1 MSKEKEE
8 LLIEKSEI
16 KNEEEEPK
24 IYKEEEFE
32 EDIPKPIKNYIFKDK
47 DPYTS
52 SSFISSLFY
61 YWAYKVIKLGNLI
74 KIKSKYLG
82 KLTGEYTS
90 EKYLEKIKYLWEEK
104 KYKLKKKYALLT
116 CGFSSNKNYLFVIM
130 ILSLIR
136 SLINIYQITIFR
148 LFIKKFSNNNE
159 NENSFLEN
167 LSHIQ
172 VGIIYLL
179 IKIFEIFFSKI
190 SFEYQFFLGFK
201 SGAEINC
208 LIFDKI
214 LKFSPSSMKKKCSTG
229 EITNFIQKDSQQ
241 LSMLM
246 LMSPDLLTMPFMLI
260 SYIYMLFKYLG
271 ISCIFG
277 FMTMLLF
284 SLINVFFMKYIREF
298 FKKISF
304 LNDKRLKLITE
315 TFNNIKI
322 LKLYSWEDEFLK
334 RINNSRE
341 TQIEGKRQLNK
352 LSNISH
358 SLGSFSP
365 IATSTVCIAFYQYFN
380 SKMKI
385 EDIFS
390 CLNIFSMIQMPL
402 QMFPRIINSFNQTI
416 LSLERIEKFLFQ
428 DEINENN
435 IIKNDE
441 NLIKEGIT
449 IKIENGNYS
458 WGVEYPEEKSKFA
471 RKATKDI
478 LKRDQTKEEIKINFN
493 NEKNNNLLTP
503 QIILKNINLSIKKSE
518 FICIIGE
525 VGSGKSSLL
534 QAILNNLLP
543 MSDDSKIYTNGTISY
558 ASQIPWIQNATVK
571 NNILFNLPYDESR
584 YKQIIN
590 ITELQ
595 SDLDILV
602 GGDMTEIGENGVNL
616 SGGQK
621 ARINLARALYAEKDI
636 YFLDD
641 PISALDANVG
651 MKVLKNCIINFL
663 KNKTRILVTHALQYV
678 QYSDRIIYMKN
689 GEIGWMG
696 GYEEIKKQ
704 EFFKDFYEKSKN
716 PLTTKTSK
724 QIREEFLNEKD
735 EDDYDE
741 TNENKEDDINNI
753 EEEEEDENNVV
764 RITKDEDEEIGE
776 VKSSTIKQYLTSVGG
791 IMLIILYLSFLLMI
805 NSVKSGRDIFLGY
818 WTTHQSKSSNPKY
831 LLIYTLLGVSTIFF
845 TYFNL
850 VLTNN
855 ATLKSSKIIHEKMI
869 FSLIHAPISTYHETI
884 PKGIIINRLSK
895 DIQAV
900 DGSIMRNLESFLS
913 SIVTFITSILVCS
926 LYQPLCL
933 IFIPFLIYSG
943 FKLTKFYMKTSRQIT
958 RLMGVLHSPILNVL
972 NETIPG
978 CITIRAFEYS
988 KVYMK
993 KFHNVIDEELKIK
1006 IINFGIQQ
1014 WFKLIL
1020 DLLSFSFLLFLL
1032 IFTFYFKDKFDSV
1045 MIGLILTYSINLQ
1058 NNLVH
1063 GLQNTTQLEN
1073 SLIGFERCLK
1083 LIECPSEKPM
1093 VEENDEKLK
1102 NWPEN
1107 GKIEFKNYSTR
1118 YRPDTDI
1125 VLKNI
1130 NFNVKGNEKIG
1141 IVGRTGSGKS
1151 TITLCLFRILE
1162 PVEGNIN
1169 IDDID
1174 ITTIGLK
1181 KLRSNITIIP
1191 QDPAIFSGTL
1201 RYNIDPLNLV
1211 TDDEIK
1217 LVMSKIKFD
1226 YIINKN
1232 SAGLYQDI
1240 AENGSNLS
1248 VGEKQLICICRAILR
1263 RSKIIVMDEAT
1274 ASIDFQ
1280 TEEIIQNAINEIMK
1294 NSTVLTIAHRIK
1306 TIIKYDKIL
1315 VLDNGEIKDFDSPE
1329 ILKNKKDG
1337 IFYELYKKSG
1347 A

>member
-284 SLINVFFMKYIREF
+284 SLINVFFMKYIRDF

-441 NLIKEGIT
+441 NLIKEGIA

-493 NEKNNNLLTP
+493 NEKNNILLTP

-689 GEIGWMG
+689 GEIGSMG

-741 TNENKEDDINNI
+741 NKEEDINNN

-776 VKSSTIKQYLTSVGG
+776 VKSSTIKQ
-791 IMLIILYLSFLLMI
+791 
-805 NSVKSGRDIFLGY
+805 
-818 WTTHQSKSSNPKY
+818 
-831 LLIYTLLGVSTIFF
+831 
-845 TYFNL
+845 
-850 VLTNN
+850 
-855 ATLKSSKIIHEKMI
+855 
-869 FSLIHAPISTYHETI
+869 
-884 PKGIIINRLSK
+884 
-895 DIQAV
+895 
-900 DGSIMRNLESFLS
+900 LE
-913 SIVTFITSILVCS
+913 
-926 LYQPLCL
+926 
-933 IFIPFLIYSG
+933 
-943 FKLTKFYMKTSRQIT
+943 
-958 RLMGVLHSPILNVL
+958 
-972 NETIPG
+972 E
-978 CITIRAFEYS
+978 
-988 KVYMK
+988 
-993 KFHNVIDEELKIK
+993 
-1006 IINFGIQQ
+1006 
-1014 WFKLIL
+1014 
-1020 DLLSFSFLLFLL
+1020 
-1032 IFTFYFKDKFDSV
+1032 
-1045 MIGLILTYSINLQ
+1045 
-1058 NNLVH
+1058 
-1063 GLQNTTQLEN
+1063 
-1073 SLIGFERCLK
+1073 
-1083 LIECPSEKPM
+1083 
-1093 VEENDEKLK
+1093 
-1102 NWPEN
+1102 
-1107 GKIEFKNYSTR
+1107 
-1118 YRPDTDI
+1118 
-1125 VLKNI
+1125 
-1130 NFNVKGNEKIG
+1130 
-1141 IVGRTGSGKS
+1141 
-1151 TITLCLFRILE
+1151 
-1162 PVEGNIN
+1162 
-1169 IDDID
+1169 
-1174 ITTIGLK
+1174 
-1181 KLRSNITIIP
+1181 
-1191 QDPAIFSGTL
+1191 
-1201 RYNIDPLNLV
+1201 
-1211 TDDEIK
+1211 
-1217 LVMSKIKFD
+1217 
-1226 YIINKN
+1226 
-1232 SAGLYQDI
+1232 
-1240 AENGSNLS
+1240 
-1248 VGEKQLICICRAILR
+1248 
-1263 RSKIIVMDEAT
+1263 
-1274 ASIDFQ
+1274 
-1280 TEEIIQNAINEIMK
+1280 
-1294 NSTVLTIAHRIK
+1294 
-1306 TIIKYDKIL
+1306 
-1315 VLDNGEIKDFDSPE
+1315 
-1329 ILKNKKDG
+1329 
-1337 IFYELYKKSG
+1337 
-1347 A
+1347 